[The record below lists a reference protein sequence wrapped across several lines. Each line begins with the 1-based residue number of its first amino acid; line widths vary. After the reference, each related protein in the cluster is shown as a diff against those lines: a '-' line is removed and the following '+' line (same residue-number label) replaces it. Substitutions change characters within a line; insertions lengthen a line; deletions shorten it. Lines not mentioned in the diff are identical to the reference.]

1 MWYAKLFYV
10 KETVCGTR
18 KGGEA
23 LLRGNVLRGVVDVG
37 RGRQTGL
44 GKSGCIGT
52 GGRPAVV
59 NVEVLPQNQ
68 EQEVGMK
75 MRRVW
80 GQEEKRKI

>member
-44 GKSGCIGT
+44 
-52 GGRPAVV
+52 
-59 NVEVLPQNQ
+59 VEEWLHRYRGAAGSSKCRGLATKPGAY
-68 EQEVGMK
+68 VGMK

-80 GQEEKRKI
+80 GQKEKRKI